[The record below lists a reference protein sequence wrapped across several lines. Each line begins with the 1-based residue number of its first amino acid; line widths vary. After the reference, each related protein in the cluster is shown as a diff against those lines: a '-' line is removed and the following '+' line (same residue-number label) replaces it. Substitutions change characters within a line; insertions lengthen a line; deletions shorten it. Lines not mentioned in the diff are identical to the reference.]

1 MDPAARREGA
11 ARSSGEAE
19 AKALQVLQRLH
30 AEPGR
35 SISHG
40 IGMIPISSYINF
52 DVFCSQKSIIMKL
65 LE

>member
-1 MDPAARREGA
+1 MGLPPRRGNPVPRLRVMDPAARREGA

-35 SISHG
+35 WEVELKR
-40 IGMIPISSYINF
+40 
-52 DVFCSQKSIIMKL
+52 DR
-65 LE
+65 

>member
-1 MDPAARREGA
+1 MGLPPRRGNPVPRLRVMDPAARREGA

-35 SISHG
+35 
-40 IGMIPISSYINF
+40 
-52 DVFCSQKSIIMKL
+52 
-65 LE
+65 